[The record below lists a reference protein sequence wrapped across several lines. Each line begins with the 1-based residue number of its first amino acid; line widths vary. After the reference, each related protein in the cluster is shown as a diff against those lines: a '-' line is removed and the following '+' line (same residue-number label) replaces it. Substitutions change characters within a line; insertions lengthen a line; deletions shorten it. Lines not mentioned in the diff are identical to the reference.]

1 MTSLK
6 PHLHLNSEM
15 IMGAKYALLPGDPG
29 RVPKIAAKL
38 DHSMQLAFNR
48 EYCTYIGKS
57 NGENVLVTST
67 GIGGPSTSIAI
78 EELAQLGVN
87 TYIRIGSTGAIQ
99 KHIGLKEVIV
109 TSGSVRLDGA
119 STHYAPIEYPAVSHY
134 QVNGA
139 LIKASEELG
148 IAAHVGVTVSSDSFY
163 PGQERYD
170 SYLGYVKRSLQ
181 GSMEEWQK
189 LNALN
194 YEMESATL
202 LTMASI
208 FGHRAG
214 CVLGVIVNRTEQ
226 EQIRND
232 IIKEAEENA
241 INVAIAAVSKIID
254 NDC

>member
-1 MTSLK
+1 MTALK

-15 IMGAKYALLPGDPG
+15 IMDAKYALLPGDPG
-29 RVPKIAAKL
+29 RVPKIAERLEDSK
-38 DHSMQLAFNR
+38 QLAFNR
-48 EYCTYIGKS
+48 EYCTYIGKI
-57 NGENVLVTST
+57 NGKSILVTST
-67 GIGGPSTSIAI
+67 GIGGPSTSIAV

-99 KHIGLKEVIV
+99 KRIGLRDVII

-119 STHYAPIEYPAVSHY
+119 SVHYVPIEYPAVAHY
-134 QVNGA
+134 QINNA
-139 LIKASEELG
+139 LLNASEELG
-148 IAAHVGVTVSSDSFY
+148 IAAHVGVTVSSDTFY

-170 SYLGYVKRSLQ
+170 SHLGYVKRSLQ

-202 LTMASI
+202 LTMAGI

-226 EQIRND
+226 EQIRSD
-232 IIKEAEENA
+232 IIKDAEENA
-241 INVAIAAVSKIID
+241 INVAIGAIRKITS
-254 NDC
+254 NE